1 MGSTSFWQAECL
13 EREPGLLG
21 ERLQGEQHT
30 DIAIV
35 GAGITGTS
43 LALWLAREGVRVAVV
58 EARRVAMGA
67 SGRNGGFLLAGTA
80 ETYSEAIARYG
91 HDRARRIWAFSV
103 ANHALAEQLV
113 GEMEADGWPSGHRQT
128 GSLRIACA
136 QSELD
141 EINASIP
148 LLQADGWRA
157 ETVGRE
163 HLPERLRATYLGGA
177 YYPLDGE
184 IQPAQ
189 FVTGIARL
197 ARNAGAT
204 FYEESPVESL
214 RTQASGFAAHTP
226 GGTLH
231 ARTLVLATNAWL
243 PEVGAQ
249 LGVEWLAS
257 AIAPTRGQMLTT
269 APVAE
274 RLFTCPCYA
283 DDGYQYWRQLADG
296 RLVVGGWRNHS
307 LATENTID
315 ETPGDEVQRHLDS
328 FIRETLRLPDV
339 AIERRWAGIMAFS
352 RDGLPLVGP
361 LPGVEHAYIAGG
373 YTGHGNA
380 YALRASRVI
389 ADGILGHAHPDADL
403 FAPARFASRE

>member
-13 EREPGLLG
+13 EREPGLVG
-21 ERLQGEQHT
+21 EMLQGEQHA
-30 DIAIV
+30 DVAII

-43 LALWLAREGVRVAVV
+43 LALWLAREGVRVSVV
-58 EARRVAMGA
+58 EARRVAAGA

-91 HDRARRIWAFSV
+91 HERARRTWAFSV

-113 GEMEADGWPSGHRQT
+113 AEMEAEGWPSGHRQT
-128 GSLRIACA
+128 GSLRIACS
-136 QSELD
+136 QHELD

-148 LLQADGWRA
+148 LLRADGWRA
-157 ETVGRE
+157 EAVGSDY
-163 HLPERLRATYLGGA
+163 LPERLRASYLGGA

-204 FYEESPVESL
+204 FYEESAVESL
-214 RTQASGFAAHTP
+214 STDAGDFAVQCAT
-226 GGTLH
+226 GTLH
-231 ARTLVLATNAWL
+231 ARGLVLATNAWL
-243 PEVGAQ
+243 PDVGAQ
-249 LGVEWLAS
+249 LDIGWLAG
-257 AIAPTRGQMLTT
+257 AITPTRGQVLTT

-283 DDGYQYWRQLADG
+283 DDGYQYWRQLEDG

-307 LATENTID
+307 LATEYTAD
-315 ETPGDEVQRHLDS
+315 ETPGDEVQRHLDA
-328 FIRETLRLPDV
+328 FVRETLRLPDAAV
-339 AIERRWAGIMAFS
+339 ERRWAGIMAFS

-380 YALRASRVI
+380 YALRASRVL
-389 ADGILGHAHPDADL
+389 ADAVLGRTHPDADL
-403 FAPARFASRE
+403 FDPARFV

>member
-1 MGSTSFWQAECL
+1 MGNTSFWQAECL
-13 EREPGLLG
+13 VREPELLG
-21 ERLQGEQHT
+21 GQLQGEHSA
-30 DIAIV
+30 DVAIV
-35 GAGITGTS
+35 GGGITGTS
-43 LALWLAREGVRVAVV
+43 LALWLAREGVRVALV
-58 EARRVAMGA
+58 ESRRVAMGA

-91 HDRARRIWAFSV
+91 HERARRIWAFSV

-128 GSLRIACA
+128 GSLRIACS
-136 QSELD
+136 QTELA

-157 ETVGRE
+157 EAIGSDY
-163 HLPERLRATYLGGA
+163 LPERLRASYLGGA

-197 ARNAGAT
+197 ARSAGAI
-204 FYEESPVESL
+204 FYEESPVEHLGAQQDSFVVH
-214 RTQASGFAAHTP
+214 TSSGA
-226 GGTLH
+226 LH
-231 ARTLVLATNAWL
+231 AHHLVLATNAWL

-249 LGVEWLAS
+249 LGVGWLAS
-257 AIAPTRGQMLTT
+257 AITPTRGQMLTT

-283 DDGYQYWRQLADG
+283 DDGYQYWRQLEDG
-296 RLVVGGWRNHS
+296 RLVVGGWRNYS
-307 LATENTID
+307 LATEYSSD
-315 ETPGDEVQRHLDS
+315 ETPGHEVQQHLDA
-328 FIRETLRLPDV
+328 FVRETLLLPDV

-361 LPGVEHAYIAGG
+361 LPDVEHAYISGG

-380 YALRASRVI
+380 YALRSSRLI
-389 ADGILGHAHPDADL
+389 ADAILGRAHPDADL
-403 FAPARFASRE
+403 FDPARFA

>member
-13 EREPGLLG
+13 ERKPGPVG
-21 ERLQGEQHT
+21 EMLQGEQHA
-30 DIAIV
+30 DVAII

-43 LALWLAREGVRVAVV
+43 LALWLAREGVCVSVV
-58 EARRVAMGA
+58 EARRVAAGA

-91 HDRARRIWAFSV
+91 HERARRTWAFSV

-113 GEMEADGWPSGHRQT
+113 AELEAEDWPSGHRQT
-128 GSLRIACA
+128 GSLRIACS
-136 QSELD
+136 QRELD

-148 LLQADGWRA
+148 LLREDGWRA
-157 ETVGRE
+157 EAIGSDY
-163 HLPERLRATYLGGA
+163 LPECLRASYLGGA
-177 YYPLDGE
+177 YYPVDGE
-184 IQPAQ
+184 IQPAR

-197 ARNAGAT
+197 ACNAGAM

-214 RTQASGFAAHTP
+214 GGDAGVFAVQCAR
-226 GGTLH
+226 GALH
-231 ARTLVLATNAWL
+231 APSLVLATNAWL
-243 PEVGAQ
+243 PDAGVQ
-249 LGVEWLAS
+249 LGVEWLAGT
-257 AIAPTRGQMLTT
+257 ITPTRGQVLTT

-283 DDGYQYWRQLADG
+283 DDGYQYWRQLEDG

-307 LATENTID
+307 LATEYTSD
-315 ETPGDEVQRHLDS
+315 ETPGDEVQRHLDA
-328 FIRETLRLPDV
+328 FVRETLRLPDAAV
-339 AIERRWAGIMAFS
+339 ERRWAGIMAFS

-380 YALRASRVI
+380 YALRASRVV
-389 ADGILGHAHPDADL
+389 ADIILGRTHPDADL
-403 FAPARFASRE
+403 FDPARFV

>member
-13 EREPGLLG
+13 EHEPGLLG
-21 ERLQGEQHT
+21 EQLQGEQQA
-30 DIAIV
+30 DVAIV

-43 LALWLAREGVRVAVV
+43 LALWLAREGVRVAVI

-91 HDRARRIWAFSV
+91 HAHARRIWAFSV

-113 GEMEADGWPSGHRQT
+113 GEMEADGWPSGHHQT
-128 GSLRIACA
+128 GSLRIACS
-136 QSELD
+136 QRELD

-148 LLQADGWRA
+148 LLLADGWRA
-157 ETVGRE
+157 EAIGHE
-163 HLPERLRATYLGGA
+163 QLPERLRATYLGGA
-177 YYPLDGE
+177 FYPLDGE

-197 ARNAGAT
+197 ARNAGAA
-204 FYEESPVESL
+204 FYEESPVQSL
-214 RTQASGFAAHTP
+214 HPGADGVTVQTT

-231 ARTLVLATNAWL
+231 ARRLVLATNAWL
-243 PEVGAQ
+243 PTVGAQ
-249 LGVEWLAS
+249 LGAQWLDG
-257 AIAPTRGQMLTT
+257 AIKPTRGQMLTT

-274 RLFTCPCYA
+274 RLFDCPCYA
-283 DDGYQYWRQLADG
+283 DDGYQYWRQLKDG
-296 RLVVGGWRNHS
+296 RLAVGGWRNHS
-307 LATENTID
+307 IATEYTAD
-315 ETPGDEVQRHLDS
+315 ETPGDEVQHHLDT
-328 FIRETLRLPDV
+328 FVRETLRLPDA

-352 RDGLPLVGP
+352 RDGLPLVGL
-361 LPGVEHAYIAGG
+361 LPGVEHAYISGG

-389 ADGILGHAHPDADL
+389 ADTILGRNHPDADL
-403 FAPARFASRE
+403 FDPARFA

>member
-13 EREPGLLG
+13 ERAPGLLG
-21 ERLQGEQHT
+21 EPLQGEQHA
-30 DIAIV
+30 DVAIV

-58 EARRVAMGA
+58 EARRVAAGA

-91 HDRARRIWAFSV
+91 HDRARRTWAYSV

-113 GEMEADGWPSGHRQT
+113 AEMEADGWPSGHRQT
-128 GSLRIACA
+128 GSLRIAC
-136 QSELD
+136 SHRELD
-141 EINASIP
+141 EITASIP
-148 LLQADGWRA
+148 LLRADGWRA
-157 ETVGRE
+157 EVVGNGD
-163 HLPERLRATYLGGA
+163 LPECLRATYLGGA

-189 FVTGIARL
+189 FVTGIAHL

-204 FYEESPVESL
+204 FYEESSVESL
-214 RTQASGFAAHTP
+214 RAGADGFIVQSGA
-226 GGTLH
+226 GVLH
-231 ARTLVLATNAWL
+231 ARSLVLANNAWL
-243 PEVGAQ
+243 PDVAAQ

-257 AIAPTRGQMLTT
+257 AITPTRGQVLTT

-283 DDGYQYWRQLADG
+283 DDGYQYWRQLEDG

-307 LATENTID
+307 FDTEYTAD

-328 FIRETLRLPDV
+328 FVRETLRLPDV
-339 AIERRWAGIMAFS
+339 VIERRWAGIMAFS
-352 RDGLPLVGP
+352 RDGLPLIGQM
-361 LPGVEHAYIAGG
+361 PGIEHAYIAGG

-380 YALRASRVI
+380 YALRASRVL
-389 ADGILGHAHPDADL
+389 ADTILGRAHPDADL
-403 FAPARFASRE
+403 FDPARFA